1 VAHARQAFSVE
12 SVHLVNAGSTLKN
25 TFAIVTLTA
34 LLSACAVAP
43 KPQSDQPLAAAEAQR
58 RAEAGEPA
66 PDAKG
71 DEQLPNVNM
80 TPQMMVQLMNAE
92 MAFKKGDWQGPYLTL
107 MSLAQQTKD
116 PRLAKRAAEMALS
129 AKQADDALAAVK
141 LWREYAP
148 NSDEANQYYL
158 GLVVMS
164 DNLPEAEK
172 ALKQRLADAT
182 PGARGLVM
190 FQMQQLVLRAK
201 DKEAAVAMLE
211 RLVAPYGNMMET
223 HVVLAQTALARGSKA
238 DAVREAR
245 TALQIKPDSEI
256 AILTLAQVT
265 DGDEQSA
272 KVLADFLAAH
282 PDAREVRTAYA
293 RMLVNAKQYEA
304 ARNEFLTLD
313 KAQPNNP
320 GNLYALGILSMQ
332 MNDNKG
338 AEQYFTRFVEVME
351 KTPDEE
357 RDPSKAVMILSQ
369 LAEERGDIPGALGWL
384 DRLDTSDPK
393 IQLGADLR
401 RAQLTAKQGDLPG
414 ARKLL
419 GTLKPEDPAEQA
431 QVVLVEAQLLRDAGK
446 NQEAYRLM
454 EQGLKR
460 FPENTDFLYDF
471 ALMAEKMGKT
481 EVMEKS
487 LRQVIAK
494 SPDNHHAYNAL
505 GYSLADRNVRLKE
518 AYALI
523 DKAQKMAPLDPF
535 IMDSMGW
542 VQYRLGKLDEAES
555 QLRKAYQLRNDP
567 EIAIHLGEVLW
578 KKGQHDDARKL
589 WREAQ
594 AKDPKNDALKSTLVR
609 LRASI

>member
-1 VAHARQAFSVE
+1 
-12 SVHLVNAGSTLKN
+12 LKN
-25 TFAIVTLTA
+25 TFAIVTLSA

-43 KPQSDQPLAAAEAQR
+43 KQQPPATQAGDHADQPLAAAEAQR
-58 RAEAGEPA
+58 RAAAGEPA
-66 PDAKG
+66 QDDAKPG

-80 TPQMMVQLMNAE
+80 TPTMMVQLMNAE
-92 MAFKKGDWQGPYLTL
+92 LAFKKGDWQGPYLTL

-141 LWREYAP
+141 LWRQYAP

-158 GLVVMS
+158 GLVVLS
-164 DNLPEAEK
+164 DNLSEAES
-172 ALKQRLADAT
+172 ALKQRLAEAT
-182 PGARGLVM
+182 PGTRGLVM
-190 FQMQQLVLRAK
+190 FQMQQLVMRAK

-223 HVVLAQTALARGSKA
+223 HVVLAQTALARGAKD

-265 DGDEQSA
+265 EGDEQSA
-272 KVLADFLAAH
+272 QVLADFLAAH
-282 PDAREVRTAYA
+282 PDAKEVRTAYA
-293 RMLVNAKQYEA
+293 RVLVNAKQYEA
-304 ARNEFLTLD
+304 ARSQFLMLD

-320 GNLYALGILSMQ
+320 GTLYALGILSMQ
-332 MNDNKG
+332 MNDNKA
-338 AEQYFTRFVEVME
+338 AEDYFARFVDVME
-351 KTPDEE
+351 KAPDEE
-357 RDPSKAVMILSQ
+357 RDPSKAVLILSQ
-369 LAEERGDIPGALGWL
+369 LAEERGDIPAALAWL
-384 DRLDTSDPK
+384 DRLDTNDPK
-393 IQLGADLR
+393 IQFGADLR

-419 GTLKPEDPAEQA
+419 GTLKSDDPAEQA
-431 QVVLVEAQLLRDAGK
+431 QAVLVEAQLLRDAGK
-446 NQEAYRLM
+446 NQEAFKLM
-454 EQGLKR
+454 EQGRKR
-460 FPENTDFLYDF
+460 FQDNTDFLYDY

-481 EVMEKS
+481 DVMEKA

-494 SPDNHHAYNAL
+494 APDNQHAYNAL

-518 AYALI
+518 AYQLI
-523 DKAQKMAPLDPF
+523 EKAQKMAPLDPF

-542 VQYRLGKLDEAES
+542 VQYRMGKLDEAEI
-555 QLRKAYQLRNDP
+555 QLRKAYELRNDP
-567 EIAIHLGEVLW
+567 EIAVHLGEVLW

-589 WREAQ
+589 WREAR
-594 AKDPKNDALKSTLVR
+594 AKDPQNDALKSTLAR
-609 LRASI
+609 LRASL